1 MGLQDTFNKVVDSA
15 KTGLENARDAVNEA
29 GHRSAAEAEQTKR
42 DVAGDQ
48 MTVGEKAG
56 SMLNQAKNSTQAE
69 IDAAKLDARTTP

>member
-15 KTGLENARDAVNEA
+15 KTGLDNVRDAANEA
-29 GHRSAAEAEQTKR
+29 GHRSAADAEQAKR

-48 MTVGEKAG
+48 MSVGEKAG